1 MSCKICWTQWVP
13 HFGYVT
19 STTSP
24 AQGTNCRACR
34 TGSGLNSHGAM
45 PTPKKPSYVDVDGI
59 RLPGGF
65 DPDRVREALSF
76 KPKPGDIFLVTY
88 PKCGTHWIQQISQ
101 LILNRGASASNYLEF
116 QMKTPFLEFT
126 GTSDLDAMPPPRLL
140 KTHFA
145 FDRQPYH
152 EDAKYVYMVRNP
164 RDCCVSFYH
173 HSRCIPGY
181 QFADGSFDDFFEV
194 FIRGETDFGDYF
206 DNLLSWY
213 EHKDDPN
220 VFFLTYEDLKKD
232 TRGGVL
238 RLARFFGKK
247 YAEPLERDPHL
258 LQQVLDKSSVQYMKD
273 HIEVTSGD
281 LEKLLSTG
289 NGATMEPVRKMFVPR
304 DGRDPTIQFIR
315 KGQVGD
321 WKGHF
326 TPEQEAKMR
335 ARIAEKTAG
344 TDVMSLWKDYCDKYQ
359 LRADKSSGRQSHV
372 RERRRSLVALC
383 SKPAQWHLY
392 RMY

>member
-1 MSCKICWTQWVP
+1 
-13 HFGYVT
+13 
-19 STTSP
+19 
-24 AQGTNCRACR
+24 
-34 TGSGLNSHGAM
+34 M

>member
-1 MSCKICWTQWVP
+1 MPIAVGG
-13 HFGYVT
+13 HL
-19 STTSP
+19 
-24 AQGTNCRACR
+24 RADLESGAPSLFIPGFHRPR
-34 TGSGLNSHGAM
+34 TARTLSLLSRGRWRRGA
-45 PTPKKPSYVDVDGI
+45 PKP
-59 RLPGGF
+59 RRPGGQ
-65 DPDRVREALSF
+65 L
-76 KPKPGDIFLVTY
+76 KPTVPLLQGPHLTY

-101 LILNRGASASNYLEF
+101 LILNRGASAGNYLEF

-126 GTSDLDAMPPPRLL
+126 GTSDLDSMPPPRLL

-152 EDAKYVYMVRNP
+152 KDAKYVYMVRNP

-220 VFFLTYEDLKKD
+220 VLFLTYEDLKKD
-232 TRGGVL
+232 TRSGVL

-247 YAEPLERDPHL
+247 YAEPLEKDPGP
-258 LQQVLDKSSVQYMKD
+258 VAA
-273 HIEVTSGD
+273 
-281 LEKLLSTG
+281 G
-289 NGATMEPVRKMFVPR
+289 NGAAMEPVRKMFVPR

-321 WKGHF
+321 WRGHF
-326 TPEQEAKMR
+326 TPEQESKMR
-335 ARIAEKTAG
+335 ARI
-344 TDVMSLWKDYCDKYQ
+344 
-359 LRADKSSGRQSHV
+359 
-372 RERRRSLVALC
+372 RRRPL
-383 SKPAQWHLY
+383 AQT
-392 RMY
+392 